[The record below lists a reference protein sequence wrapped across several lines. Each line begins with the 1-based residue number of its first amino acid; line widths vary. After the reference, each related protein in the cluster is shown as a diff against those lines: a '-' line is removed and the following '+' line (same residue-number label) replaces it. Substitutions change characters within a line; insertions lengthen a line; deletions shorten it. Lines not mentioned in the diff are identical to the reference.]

1 MMKNTFFTIGHSIH
15 AEERFIALLKQHS
28 IQMVCDVRSQP
39 YSKYNKQFNK
49 EYIEKALEKHKIA
62 YLFLGKELGG
72 RSENSSYYINGKLQY
87 NLLSKDSL
95 FQRGL
100 NRLIAEKKKHIVA
113 VMCSE
118 SDPLKCHRTI
128 LICHE
133 LCRTINFPKDRIY
146 HILSDGSL
154 QSHKEIE
161 KTLLEQFKISP
172 DMLRDEKECI
182 KEAYHRQAQKIAY
195 SWKKDKEKTTV
206 FKKDKTE
213 DSSFISESLSR

>member
-1 MMKNTFFTIGHSIH
+1 MEKNWE
-15 AEERFIALLKQHS
+15 AE
-28 IQMVCDVRSQP
+28 
-39 YSKYNKQFNK
+39 
-49 EYIEKALEKHKIA
+49 
-62 YLFLGKELGG
+62 
-72 RSENSSYYINGKLQY
+72 SENSSYYINGKLQY

-100 NRLIAEKKKHIVA
+100 NRLIAEEKKHIVA

-133 LCRTINFPKDRIY
+133 LCRKINFPKDRIY

-195 SWKKDKEKTTV
+195 SWKNDKEKTTV
-206 FKKDKTE
+206 FKKDKSE
-213 DSSFISESLSR
+213 DSSFLSESLSR